1 MIKSSPIKM
10 ILSILLALFFGL
22 SVSGTIVYLFPA
34 GEMLTALSVFS
45 SLIIAV
51 LYGFAGRMPVI
62 VMTVAMLASGFVFG
76 GWGISAYHFLIGFLP
91 GIVMISGSKR
101 GIRFFAQLRNAMIAQ
116 LFAFVILLFAMR
128 MITGQDFAAFFRS
141 IWDQMIGLMPADVK
155 DTFADILNQLI
166 NQPNAKEN
174 IISTSDMLEF
184 FSEAME
190 QTLAVMMPAAVVLYS
205 VLNASVGVLWMNW
218 LRARRQEENVKYVPL
233 SGWRLS
239 KQVTLGLIIVYI
251 AVLIIGNRM
260 PEAGASAQ
268 IIVLAAIIYAGCVQ
282 ACASILSRFRL
293 LGMSVGKRICILI
306 LIAFITFAYFPLYG
320 IMSALFGSQGL
331 FMPKMRIQNAGHEN
345 QKPQERPKEDN
356 QTQEQNE
363 DNHSD
368 KEE

>member
-1 MIKSSPIKM
+1 MKKSSPIKM

-22 SVSGTIVYLFPA
+22 SVSGTIGYLFPA

-45 SLIIAV
+45 SIIIAV
-51 LYGFAGRMPVI
+51 LYGFGGIMPVI
-62 VMTVAMLASGFVFG
+62 VMTVTMLISGFVFG
-76 GWGISAYHFLIGFLP
+76 GWGIPAYLFLIGVLP
-91 GIVMISGSKR
+91 GFVMVYGSKR
-101 GIRFFAQLRNAMIAQ
+101 GIKFFAQLRNAMIAQ

-141 IWDQMIGLMPADVK
+141 IWDQMIELMPADVK
-155 DTFADILNQLI
+155 DAFADILNQLI
-166 NQPNAKEN
+166 NQQNAKEN

-205 VLNASVGVLWMNW
+205 VLNPSVGVLWMNW
-218 LRARRQEENVKYVPL
+218 LRVRHQEENVKYVPL

-268 IIVLAAIIYAGCVQ
+268 IIVLAAIIYAGCIQ

-293 LGMSVGKRICILI
+293 LGMSVGKRICFLI
-306 LIAFITFAYFPLYG
+306 LIAIITFVHFPIYG
-320 IMSALFGSQGL
+320 IMSALFGSKGL
-331 FMPKMRIQNAGHEN
+331 FTPKIRIQNAGHNN
-345 QKPQERPKEDN
+345 QRPEEKQKEDN
-356 QTQEQNE
+356 QTKEQNE
-363 DNHSD
+363 DNNSD
-368 KEE
+368 KED